1 MLFKNYIK
9 IIYLNLFLQYTL
21 DYTKKK
27 KIICQYKISITID
40 LQQNIIYLLK

>member
-27 KIICQYKISITID
+27 KNYMSI
-40 LQQNIIYLLK
+40 QNINNN

>member
-27 KIICQYKISITID
+27 KKLYVNTKYQ
-40 LQQNIIYLLK
+40 